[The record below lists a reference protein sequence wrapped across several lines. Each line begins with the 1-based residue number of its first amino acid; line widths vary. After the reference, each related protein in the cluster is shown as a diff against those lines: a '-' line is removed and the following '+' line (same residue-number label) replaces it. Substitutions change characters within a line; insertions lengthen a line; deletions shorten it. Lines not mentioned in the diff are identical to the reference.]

1 MWPTRPKESN
11 EYLSTLAA
19 SGRPAHE
26 VVASTL
32 NYAFSASINYA
43 QTIAQIVTFYLED
56 NRSKELAALI
66 EVCKGNDEKS
76 NELLKG
82 YVREGVRLNPPFSA
96 LQRIVAQDDSISQ
109 GEGFKPLLV
118 TKGDILLTN
127 FKNANLNVSIHFCD
141 VPVAHLLMTFH
152 FSLTISRILPWS
164 IQLARRKAI
173 ASKTLV
179 SLRTTLQNR

>member
-43 QTIAQIVTFYLED
+43 QTIGQIVTFYLED

-66 EVCKGNDEKS
+66 EVCKGSDEKS
-76 NELLKG
+76 DELLKG

-96 LQRIVAQDDSISQ
+96 LQRTVAQDDSIPQ

-118 TKGDILLTN
+118 KKGDILLTN
-127 FKNANLNVSIHFCD
+127 FKNANLNVSIHS
-141 VPVAHLLMTFH
+141 VIYIYP
-152 FSLTISRILPWS
+152 
-164 IQLARRKAI
+164 
-173 ASKTLV
+173 
-179 SLRTTLQNR
+179 